1 MAGANMSGELL
12 NPRHSIPKGTLWAIL
27 VSFVIYMVLAYWVAR
42 SATETELI
50 SKYNIMIERS
60 FWPPA
65 MIAGVLG
72 ATFSSALASIIG
84 SSRILF
90 AMGQHRVLPMG
101 KWLAFQNQTGQPRN
115 AMIVTGILI
124 FATMLLRDLN
134 AIAPLVTMFF
144 LVTYAMLNIVVII
157 EQNLGLMSF
166 RPIFKV
172 PRIIPWVGLIGSII
186 AMFIINPTISLVS
199 WALMFAVY
207 SILSR
212 SHLETPFE
220 DVRSGIFSSFSEWA
234 AKHTAS
240 LSHKQERSWKP
251 NILIPCTD
259 ASTVLGPFP
268 LLKDMAYSKGSAT
281 LMGISNTEKGKLLHT
296 RLKQISEAFNKGGV
310 YSSTSLVKTDTF
322 ANGVNYANQALSSA
336 FFKPNIVFLSMME
349 DENVRKEY
357 KAVIEEAKLLEIGVI
372 LFVPHQKALLGQK
385 QKVNVW
391 LNNTTGKWTI
401 GDDAGNIDLSLLIAY
416 KLMQN
421 WKAEIRLIAI
431 VENNKDRKN
440 AEKYL
445 SEIIDLARL
454 PITDKVV
461 IEGDL
466 DTSLSNAPYADINII
481 PMNDTNRDLEYYSKF
496 PDLTGT
502 TCLVVNDSGH
512 ENILA

>member
-1 MAGANMSGELL
+1 
-12 NPRHSIPKGTLWAIL
+12 
-27 VSFVIYMVLAYWVAR
+27 MVLAYWVAR
-42 SATETELI
+42 SATEAELI
-50 SKYNIMIERS
+50 SNYNIMIERS

-90 AMGQHRVLPMG
+90 AMGQHRVLPFG
-101 KWLAFQNQTGQPRN
+101 KWLAYQNTTGQPRN
-115 AMIVTGILI
+115 SMIVTGLLI
-124 FATMLLRDLN
+124 FATMLMRDLN

-166 RPIFKV
+166 RPVFKV
-172 PRIIPWVGLIGSII
+172 GRIVPWLGLVGSII

-207 SILSR
+207 SILAR
-212 SHLETPFE
+212 SQLETPFE

-234 AKHTAS
+234 AKQTAR
-240 LSHKQERSWKP
+240 LSHTQERSWKP
-251 NILIPCTD
+251 NILVPCTD

-281 LMGISNTEKGKLLHT
+281 LMGISSTNKGKQLHK
-296 RLKQISEAFNKGGV
+296 RLKQISDAFNQGGV
-310 YSSTSLVKTDTF
+310 YSSTSLVKTSTF
-322 ANGVNYANQALSSA
+322 ANGVNYANQALASA
-336 FFKPNIVFLSMME
+336 FFKPNIIFLSMME
-349 DENVRKEY
+349 EEEVRKEY
-357 KAVIEEAKLLEIGVI
+357 QPIIDEANELEIGVI
-372 LFVPHQKALLGQK
+372 LFLPHQKALLGQK

-391 LNNTTGKWTI
+391 LHNTTTRWTI
-401 GDDAGNIDLSLLIAY
+401 EEGAGNIDLAILIAY
-416 KLMQN
+416 KLMLN
-421 WKAEIRLIAI
+421 WKADIRLIAVI
-431 VENNKDRKN
+431 ENPKN
-440 AEKYL
+440 RVKAEKYI

-454 PITDKVV
+454 PITDTLVM
-461 IEGDL
+461 EGDIES
-466 DTSLSNAPYADINII
+466 SLAKGPYADINII
-481 PMNDTNRDLEYYSKF
+481 PMYDNHTDLEYYIKF
-496 PDLTGT
+496 PELTGT